1 MTTSALAAAADAL
14 PPAPAPA
21 PADLGTVLAPD
32 TVRFERLLP
41 GPVERVW
48 SYLVESE
55 KRGLWL
61 ASGTLEPRV
70 GGAVE
75 LTFHNATLSPEPVP
89 ERYRAR
95 SGPIASRQQV
105 TRFEPPH
112 ALAFTWGSA
121 AAPSEVLFELR
132 PDGDRVRLTLTHIRL
147 DRQARLDVSGG
158 WHTHLAVLA
167 AHLDGRDPPAFW
179 SLLTTIE
186 AAYGKTDQDRS
197 DTCSAS

>member
-1 MTTSALAAAADAL
+1 MTTAALAAVAEEGPAA
-14 PPAPAPA
+14 PPPA
-21 PADLGTVLAPD
+21 PADLGAVLAPD

-48 SYLVESE
+48 AHLVESE

-61 ASGTLEPRV
+61 ATGTLEPRV

-75 LTFHNATLSPEPVP
+75 LTFHNAALSREPVP
-89 ERYRAR
+89 ERHRAR
-95 SGPIASRQQV
+95 SGPIVSRQRV
-105 TRFEPPH
+105 TRFEPPR

-121 AAPSEVLFELR
+121 ASPSEVLFELE
-132 PDGDRVRLTLTHIRL
+132 PDGDRVRLTLTHTRL

-179 SLLTTIE
+179 SLLETVA
-186 AAYGKTDQDRS
+186 AAYGNTDGS

>member
-1 MTTSALAAAADAL
+1 MTTAALAPLPADPAL
-14 PPAPAPA
+14 PD
-21 PADLGTVLAPD
+21 PADLGRVLAPD

-48 SYLVESE
+48 SYLVESD

-89 ERYRAR
+89 ERYRPR

-121 AAPSEVLFELR
+121 AAPSEVLFELAR
-132 PDGDRVRLTLTHIRL
+132 EGDRVRLVLTHTRL
-147 DRQARLDVSGG
+147 DGQARRDVTGG

-167 AHLDGRDPPAFW
+167 AHLDRREPPAFW
-179 SLLTTIE
+179 SLLTAIE
-186 AAYGKTDQDRS
+186 AAYGKGDGS
-197 DTCSAS
+197 GTCTAS

>member
-121 AAPSEVLFELR
+121 AAPSEVLFELTSE
-132 PDGDRVRLTLTHIRL
+132 GGRVRLTLTHTRL
-147 DRQARLDVSGG
+147 DRQARLDVTGG

-167 AHLDGRDPPAFW
+167 AHLDRRAPPAFW
-179 SLLTTIE
+179 SLLTAIE
-186 AAYGKTDQDRS
+186 GAYGQGDGS
-197 DTCSAS
+197 GTCSAS